1 MNCFG
6 VFCVHNALMLW
17 LPADST

>member
-1 MNCFG
+1 M
-6 VFCVHNALMLW
+6 VFLCSSVCMMLW